1 MQSEYYWRYTGN
13 TYSIEGDQANNINN
27 LAYNTQET

>member
-13 TYSIEGDQANNINN
+13 TYSNELDQANNINN